1 MTHQEKRVNNL
12 NDASGESYSLNNL
25 NDASGEG
32 YSLNNLNDASGE
44 RVNKLNDGSG
54 ERVNN
59 LNDAPGEGYSLN
71 NLNDASGE
79 RVTKQLNLNDQ
90 SATRGRIWT
99 TKLCHERISFG
110 KNKNKG
116 LVVQLWEEHKENKI
130 LLAS

>member
-1 MTHQEKRVNNL
+1 MTHQEKVAPWAISMTHQEKRVNNL

-32 YSLNNLNDASGE
+32 YSLNNLNG
-44 RVNKLNDGSG
+44 
-54 ERVNN
+54 
-59 LNDAPGEGYSLN
+59 
-71 NLNDASGE
+71 ASGE